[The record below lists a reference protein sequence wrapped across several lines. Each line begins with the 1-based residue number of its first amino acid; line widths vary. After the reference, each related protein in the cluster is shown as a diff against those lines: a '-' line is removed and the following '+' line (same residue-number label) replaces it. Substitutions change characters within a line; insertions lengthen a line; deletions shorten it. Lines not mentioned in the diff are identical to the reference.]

1 MTLPR
6 RVFLQAAALGLAPGC
21 GMIGFDVTEKVP
33 PQTVQ
38 GSPLGA
44 LLPPGLF
51 QIPLNIDLAART
63 KAMGTGP
70 ASSAHLK
77 ALSLAITSPAGETFE
92 FLDELS
98 VSVSG
103 QGLETKQV
111 ARSSPVP
118 AQSRISLEVFPNV
131 DLLPYISKGA
141 TLVATAQGHMPART
155 ITFDGEVVVRVEVA

>member
-1 MTLPR
+1 MAFPR
-6 RVFLQAAALGLAPGC
+6 RVFLQATALGLAPGC
-21 GMIGFDVTEKVP
+21 GLIGFDVKQMVP

-44 LLPPGLF
+44 LLPGGLF
-51 QIPLNIDLAART
+51 QIPLNIDLAAQT

-77 ALSLAITSPAGETFE
+77 TLSLAVTSPAGETFE

-103 QGLETKQV
+103 QGLETKLV

-118 AQSRISLEVFPNV
+118 AESRISLEVFPGV
-131 DLLPYISKGA
+131 DLLPYISRGA
-141 TLVATAQGHMPART
+141 TLVAAAQGHMPTRT
-155 ITFDGEVVVRVEVA
+155 VTFDGEVVIRVEVA